1 MAVRGQENLFGP
13 FFALPTP
20 LMFAQAHPTLH
31 NSPVGKPHF
40 GACNPEWS
48 GARPSARLL
57 RMPEVTASGR
67 LQIKML
73 SVDQHLPL
81 LIHAHTYPHLLPGR
95 WDKKEIKQVHK

>member
-1 MAVRGQENLFGP
+1 MSVRGQENLFGP
-13 FFALPTP
+13 FFALPPPLCLLRLTP
-20 LMFAQAHPTLH
+20 PSTTT
-31 NSPVGKPHF
+31 VGKPHF

-48 GARPSARLL
+48 GARPSASLL

-81 LIHAHTYPHLLPGR
+81 LIHTHTYPHLLPGR